1 MSTENLNLN
10 LNNFNAEYLLEKILS
25 AGQDLVAEG
34 KSQTKDI
41 RAKGQ
46 DLAVKGEDFLVDK
59 LNIEDNEAGRAALR
73 KGVAAGGAAGALAL
87 LLSSRSG
94 RKIATLGGL
103 GALGTLAY
111 KAHKAGKMPTS
122 TAEVIGLLK
131 GQKAEARSDVLLK
144 AMISAAKADGEISAQ
159 ETSFIDS
166 YDSVSAS
173 ALQEIMD
180 MPANPKAVAALSDG
194 PQAAAEI
201 YAVSCRVANGLNPR
215 ERDYLDAL
223 AISLRMDPDT
233 AARIETDVR
242 TG

>member
-10 LNNFNAEYLLEKILS
+10 LNNFNAEELLEKILS

-94 RKIATLGGL
+94 RKIATL
-103 GALGTLAY
+103 
-111 KAHKAGKMPTS
+111 
-122 TAEVIGLLK
+122 
-131 GQKAEARSDVLLK
+131 
-144 AMISAAKADGEISAQ
+144 
-159 ETSFIDS
+159 
-166 YDSVSAS
+166 
-173 ALQEIMD
+173 
-180 MPANPKAVAALSDG
+180 
-194 PQAAAEI
+194 
-201 YAVSCRVANGLNPR
+201 
-215 ERDYLDAL
+215 
-223 AISLRMDPDT
+223 SL
-233 AARIETDVR
+233 IHI
-242 TG
+242 